1 VKSLHECTD
10 EKDSDS
16 EVVVSGNKGTESD
29 DESWINR
36 EGGHVLSEGS
46 SEEDVGM
53 PLQISKQSKAL
64 NSLLD
69 SLGLPLVKIPEEDS
83 SSILK
88 LIEIKHQ
95 ALKESLETLEKQLFE
110 KNKTIDQMKQKFED
124 SLGEALQEVSVK
136 NSKLKQKS
144 EELKKL
150 KQKYVKN
157 QHDRTHDV
165 EKMA

>member
-1 VKSLHECTD
+1 
-10 EKDSDS
+10 
-16 EVVVSGNKGTESD
+16 
-29 DESWINR
+29 
-36 EGGHVLSEGS
+36 
-46 SEEDVGM
+46 
-53 PLQISKQSKAL
+53 
-64 NSLLD
+64 
-69 SLGLPLVKIPEEDS
+69 
-83 SSILK
+83 
-88 LIEIKHQ
+88 
-95 ALKESLETLEKQLFE
+95 
-110 KNKTIDQMKQKFED
+110 MKQKFED